1 MKIAY
6 MNKQGNELELHL
18 KPRVTETVSIKIPI
32 DTLKSL
38 KKVAANRDMSLEA
51 LLKFYVG
58 QSLRQDLTN
67 I

>member
-6 MNKQGNELELHL
+6 MNKPDKELELHL
-18 KPRVTETVSIKIPI
+18 KSRVTKTVPIKIPI
-32 DTLKSL
+32 DTLESL